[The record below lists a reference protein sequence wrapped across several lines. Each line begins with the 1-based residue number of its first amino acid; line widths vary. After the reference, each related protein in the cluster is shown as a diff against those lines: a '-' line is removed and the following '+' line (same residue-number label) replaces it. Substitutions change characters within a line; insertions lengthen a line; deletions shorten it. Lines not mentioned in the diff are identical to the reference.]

1 MKKIDCLLNI
11 INQCLIGITIT
22 ISLLAVYG
30 FNINKSLIVILWG
43 ITFYFLPN
51 YEILR
56 FLLNPIR
63 YDKFASMKE
72 ENSSSTDLLTIL
84 SVIFIIFFG
93 LNNYSIFHLVVSMF
107 VVVIIAILLT
117 KYLHNKIPNSHVRN
131 SRLFIGLYYG
141 FCIYPIVFLHN
152 LI

>member
-1 MKKIDCLLNI
+1 MTLL
-11 INQCLIGITIT
+11 L
-22 ISLLAVYG
+22 YG
-30 FNINKSLIVILWG
+30 FNISKSLIVILWG

-63 YDKFASMKE
+63 YEKFASMKE

-93 LNNYSIFHLVVSMF
+93 LNNYSIFNLVGRP
-107 VVVIIAILLT
+107 
-117 KYLHNKIPNSHVRN
+117 Y
-131 SRLFIGLYYG
+131 
-141 FCIYPIVFLHN
+141 
-152 LI
+152 

>member
-22 ISLLAVYG
+22 ISLLAVG
-30 FNINKSLIVILWG
+30 FNISKSLIVILWG

-141 FCIYPIVFLHN
+141 FCIYPIVFLHS